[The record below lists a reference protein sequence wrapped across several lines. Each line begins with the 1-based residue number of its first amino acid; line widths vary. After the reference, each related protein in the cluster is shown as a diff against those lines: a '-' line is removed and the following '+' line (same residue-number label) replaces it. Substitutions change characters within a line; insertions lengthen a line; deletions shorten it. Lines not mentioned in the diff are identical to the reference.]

1 MIMDK
6 ITEAQETA
14 LQRYLDGTLEGP
26 ALQQLKQDLNTSA
39 ALQRRLEE
47 LRPVHD
53 FLARNTLQSPSSN
66 FVDQVMRN
74 LSRGAI
80 TSYPS
85 PRNGLMLLAGVM
97 VASGMLAALLTAG
110 TFDQVSG
117 LLSLNQMEVLK
128 NVQAPELPSVN
139 VNGKLVMKILIG
151 VNLVLAFI
159 VLDRTVLRPFFQRRA
174 LVGDR

>member
-1 MIMDK
+1 MNMEK
-6 ITEAQETA
+6 ITDAQESL
-14 LQRYLDGTLEGP
+14 LQRYLDGELEGP
-26 ALQQLKQDLNTSA
+26 ALQQLKQELGASP

-47 LRPVHD
+47 LRPVHR
-53 FLARNTLQSPSSN
+53 FLSQNTLQSPSSN

-74 LSRGAI
+74 LSRR
-80 TSYPS
+80 TVTTYPS
-85 PRNGLMLLAGVM
+85 PKNGLMLLAGVM

-117 LLSLNQMEVLK
+117 LLSLNQVEVLK
-128 NVQAPELPSVN
+128 NVRTPELPSVN
-139 VNGKLVMKILIG
+139 INGKLVMKILIG

-174 LVGDR
+174 MMGE